1 MHYYKRN
8 IGDYAKK
15 AGRLTMLQHGAYTLL
30 LDACYDREQFPTRE
44 EAIDWLWASST
55 AEIEAVD
62 FVLSKFFSLVEGR
75 FVQKRIQ
82 EELAE
87 YHEKS
92 QNNKRIAQERE
103 AKRREK
109 VTKRAPVVNESP
121 PNQEPLTTNQEP
133 LTKHTEA
140 SASAPARDDL
150 PEPHE
155 LEKQSAGNSHPLAG
169 VVCKAIK
176 LTGIG
181 MVNPGHPK
189 LNALLHAG
197 VTVEQVTA
205 ACQKALDS
213 GKNFAYAMGILVKE
227 EKEARELATQ
237 LSAPRVQP
245 RQAKPQKSFAQQDLE
260 RGWLRWEE
268 MTGREH
274 EEMRKVREAE
284 GLAYQGNVI
293 DITPGQQ
300 LLEGGL

>member
-62 FVLSKFFSLVEGR
+62 FVLSKFFHLVDGR
-75 FVQKRIQ
+75 FVQNRIQ

-109 VTKRAPVVNESP
+109 STKRAPVVNEPP

-133 LTKHTEA
+133 RTTHTEA
-140 SASAPARDDL
+140 FASGVARDDL

-155 LEKQSAGNSHPLAG
+155 LPVQTATSSHPLSG

-176 LTGIG
+176 QTGIG
-181 MVNPGHPK
+181 LVNPGHPK

-197 VTVEQVTA
+197 VTVEQVLA
-205 ACQKALDS
+205 ACQKALDKQKTFS
-213 GKNFAYAMGILVKE
+213 YAIGILQKE
-227 EKEARELATQ
+227 EEEARDLAKQ
-237 LSAPRVQP
+237 LSKPKATARNQP
-245 RQAKPQKSFAQQDLE
+245 AAKSFAQQE
-260 RGWLRWEE
+260 REAGWLRWEE
-268 MTGREH
+268 MTGRKH
-274 EEMRKVREAE
+274 PEMEKVRQSAGKTIELDAIE
-284 GLAYQGNVI
+284 VSSQVLI
-293 DITPGQQ
+293 
-300 LLEGGL
+300 GGMQ

>member
-30 LDACYDREQFPTRE
+30 LDACYDREQFPTRD

-62 FVLSKFFSLVEGR
+62 FVLSKFFTLEDGR
-75 FVQKRIQ
+75 YVQNRIK
-82 EELAE
+82 EELTE
-87 YHEKS
+87 FHEKS

-103 AKRREK
+103 AKRRGK
-109 VTKRAPVVNESP
+109 STKRAPDVHEAP

-133 LTKHTEA
+133 LTTTHTDAPEA
-140 SASAPARDDL
+140 LARDDL

-155 LEKQSAGNSHPLAG
+155 LAKQSAGNSHPLAG

-176 LTGIG
+176 MTGIG

-213 GKNFAYAMGILVKE
+213 GKNFAYALGILQKE
-227 EKEARELATQ
+227 ELEARELAGK
-237 LSAPRVQP
+237 LSKPRRGPV
-245 RQAKPQKSFAQQDLE
+245 AENFANKDYGSGVE
-260 RGWLRWEE
+260 D
-268 MTGREH
+268 
-274 EEMRKVREAE
+274 V
-284 GLAYQGNVI
+284 
-293 DITPGQQ
+293 
-300 LLEGGL
+300 

>member
-62 FVLSKFFSLVEGR
+62 FVLSKFFHLVDGR
-75 FVQKRIQ
+75 FVQNRIQ

-92 QNNKRIAQERE
+92 LNNKRIAQERE

-109 VTKRAPVVNESP
+109 STKRAPVVNEAP
-121 PNQEPLTTNQEP
+121 PNQEPLTINQEP
-133 LTKHTEA
+133 LTTHTEA
-140 SASAPARDDL
+140 VASGVARDEL

-155 LEKQSAGNSHPLAG
+155 LPVQTASTSHPLSG

-176 LTGIG
+176 QTGIG
-181 MVNPGHPK
+181 LVNPGHPK

-197 VTVEQVTA
+197 VTVEQVVA
-205 ACQKALDS
+205 ACAKALEKQ
-213 GKNFAYAMGILVKE
+213 KNFSYALGILQKE
-227 EKEARELATQ
+227 EEEARDLAKQ
-237 LSAPRVQP
+237 L
-245 RQAKPQKSFAQQDLE
+245 AKPKATPRNQPPAKSFAQQE
-260 RGWLRWEE
+260 REAGWLRWEE
-268 MTGREH
+268 MTGRKH
-274 EEMRKVREAE
+274 PEMEKIRAAE
-284 GLAYQGNVI
+284 SGIAGDVI
-293 DITPGQQ
+293 DITPRGDGL
-300 LLEGGL
+300 LLEG